1 MVNLTPSLTLDIE
14 GAGREIFI
22 TLKAVGNLKHADYNA
37 ITPKIEAALLKVNNP
52 IINLFID
59 GIELKGVGFKSIL
72 DDLNLGIKHNKALS
86 KVAIYGNKTWQATAA
101 NIGNRIICGEMAY
114 FENATA
120 AIDWL
125 EH

>member
-1 MVNLTPSLTLDIE
+1 MANLIPSLTLDIE

-22 TLKAVGNLKHADYNA
+22 TLKAVGNLKHADYNS

-59 GIELKGVGFKSIL
+59 GIELKGVGFKSIF